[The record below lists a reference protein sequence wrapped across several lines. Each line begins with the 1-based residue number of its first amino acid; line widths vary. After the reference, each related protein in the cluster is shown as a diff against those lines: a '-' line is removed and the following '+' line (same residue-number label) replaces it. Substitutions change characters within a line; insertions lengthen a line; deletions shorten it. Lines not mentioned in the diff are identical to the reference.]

1 MKKAINVLKVIFLV
15 CAACVLPFVCS
26 EPADGHSFDEWF
38 CVEICLLLAMTILL
52 WLYERLDKLGN
63 RDDEAS

>member
-1 MKKAINVLKVIFLV
+1 MKKAISVLKVIILV
-15 CAACVLPFVCS
+15 CAACMLPFVCS

-38 CVEICLLLAMTILL
+38 CVELCLLLAMAILL